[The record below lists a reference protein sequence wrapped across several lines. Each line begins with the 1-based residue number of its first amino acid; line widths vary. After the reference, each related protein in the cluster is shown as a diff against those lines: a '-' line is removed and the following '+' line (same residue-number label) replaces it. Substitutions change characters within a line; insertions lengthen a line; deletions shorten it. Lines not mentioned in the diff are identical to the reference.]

1 MESKRFPLHLLLGTA
16 AALLIF
22 VTSLQVPLLGV
33 VMSILTPLPIMLLSH
48 LWGLRGGGLAVL
60 IGTLVISIVLTPLIG
75 VIFFIEFGLLGILL
89 HHYVARKR
97 LPWDHGIL
105 LSSLIVL
112 GMLTLLVVVYQIA
125 ISFDAVDWMRG
136 EIHQTGRTLL
146 QLDSVENAADPPSW
160 IGSEKLTEFILRIFP
175 ALIILTI
182 WLEGIVNVSLF
193 TRITSRGAFGAR
205 QITLR
210 PEFSSWI
217 CPDKLVWGGILG
229 GFLII
234 TRISLLV
241 TIGINTVILLAAIYF
256 LQGIAIV
263 SFLFKKKK
271 VPLGFRVMGYT
282 LIAVIQVLPILIA
295 AMGLFDIW
303 MDFRKLRPR
312 APAYKSSH

>member
-1 MESKRFPLHLLLGTA
+1 
-16 AALLIF
+16 
-22 VTSLQVPLLGV
+22 
-33 VMSILTPLPIMLLSH
+33 
-48 LWGLRGGGLAVL
+48 
-60 IGTLVISIVLTPLIG
+60 
-75 VIFFIEFGLLGILL
+75 
-89 HHYVARKR
+89 
-97 LPWDHGIL
+97 
-105 LSSLIVL
+105 
-112 GMLTLLVVVYQIA
+112 
-125 ISFDAVDWMRG
+125 
-136 EIHQTGRTLL
+136 
-146 QLDSVENAADPPSW
+146 VENAADQPSW